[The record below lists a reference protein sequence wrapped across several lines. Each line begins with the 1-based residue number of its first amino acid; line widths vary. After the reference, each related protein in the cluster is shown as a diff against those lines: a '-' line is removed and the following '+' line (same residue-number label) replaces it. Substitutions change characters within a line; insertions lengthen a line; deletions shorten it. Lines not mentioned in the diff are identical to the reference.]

1 MSSERE
7 VMRQHHSKVG
17 RFFRDLVH
25 HECKHV
31 RHYREQSDSE
41 LEIASVNS
49 HGQQGESF
57 HAQHTVK
64 GQTKLH
70 RNLGSSANSEIDKE
84 RNSVIDE
91 QHDAA
96 TDKEKEAIVKN
107 EKHPKKANLQQ
118 NLWDQAYKRLK
129 KSHSGPVA
137 KFEKIVLD
145 ESRAEGEC
153 ATTGFQIDLLT
164 WTTPG
169 QSTEAE
175 PDGPPSA
182 PADINA
188 QLGCVINCKL
198 KELGH
203 LKWQDGLP
211 EGVGKAIKVAQTVS
225 DIVAKAVEKSSE
237 ASLAWSAI
245 TLCLPLMVNLGESA
259 AAHRNG
265 LAYIAAR
272 MEYFAALGRKFSE
285 CKTSE
290 PEKLDG
296 SLLELYILEL
306 YSDVLAFQLISVSR
320 LYGNK
325 FATAARDITGWD
337 DWAAKLSSIQEKETK
352 VRTEADD
359 LEWDLSR
366 EHLSR
371 INEKLDDYLTQ
382 LLNIG
387 QQQLETLKQL
397 QSTTT
402 QNLRVVLTKEEREC
416 LSTFSQVEYERYK
429 SAVPDRIP
437 GTCEWFI
444 DDPLL
449 QDWLDRKSSVLLIS
463 AGPGC
468 GKSVLTRYLIEWV
481 LPTRAEGARICY
493 FFFRDGQ
500 KETMNLAS
508 ALCALIHQL
517 LTAEKHLIGHAMEP
531 FNSKGGNL
539 ATHFT
544 TLWDIIEK
552 ATSDDRSE
560 DVIIVLDALDE
571 CSTDDRNELLRLLSK
586 HFWSSKTSS
595 RLRFLCTTRP
605 QPSIISR
612 FDFPFSSQIKYDE
625 SDKIGEDVELVIQ
638 HRVQSLKLGDDLS
651 NHLESRLLEVQNR
664 TYLWVHLIFDFLDPQ
679 SDQNIGSFKRTK
691 SGINECLEA
700 LPKTVED
707 AYDKLLLNPPEPRQL
722 RRALCII
729 LAAQRPFT
737 VSEMNIAMEM
747 EENKTCFEFEDDESF
762 EKRLQSWSGLFI
774 SIIGKKVYLL
784 HQTAREFLLRKK
796 GQEPGSKWHHSI
808 SREEANL
815 VLAET
820 ITTYITSSGSSDDL
834 RSTEGTQHWPSGRL
848 PLQGYIVQN
857 FRRHFQPYVWQ
868 NISQSSEARATFQ
881 DLSNR
886 IYDKVLPSLPAELL
900 LKTGKKNF
908 SELEEKDR
916 IDLCLLALEYFF
928 NYGDIRSKSPEEA
941 YDDFQ
946 KTASFQRLRLKLQSY
961 LRKRKARR

>member
-145 ESRAEGEC
+145 ESRAEG
-153 ATTGFQIDLLT
+153 
-164 WTTPG
+164 

-188 QLGCVINCKL
+188 QLGCVINY
-198 KELGH
+198 
-203 LKWQDGLP
+203 GLP

-437 GTCEWFI
+437 GT
-444 DDPLL
+444 
-449 QDWLDRKSSVLLIS
+449 S
-463 AGPGC
+463 
-468 GKSVLTRYLIEWV
+468 
-481 LPTRAEGARICY
+481 
-493 FFFRDGQ
+493 
-500 KETMNLAS
+500 S